1 MTDSVYSPRLN
12 MAIYRRTVPFAMF
25 MAFIALEESIR
36 YAMQQHWLDLPITVL
51 YYLYPIKTVA
61 VAFLLYKYSPCYHEI
76 RIRDLEQLWST
87 ISVVLIGI
95 FTFAI
100 WVSADW
106 VVTLASPPSGFNPML
121 LPDGVVRV
129 LMTAFRV
136 AGAVLV
142 VPVME
147 EVFWRSFLLRY
158 LVGTD
163 FESIAIGSFT
173 WSSFVISTILFG
185 LEHHLFV
192 AGMIAGVVYSLIVY
206 KTKSIA
212 QCILAHAITN
222 FALACFVLFTGKW
235 QFW

>member
-1 MTDSVYSPRLN
+1 MTNPVYFPRLN

-25 MAFIALEESIR
+25 MAFIALEESFR
-36 YAMQQHWLDLPITVL
+36 YAIQQHWLDLPITTL
-51 YYLYPIKTVA
+51 FYLYPIKTVA
-61 VAFLLYKYSPCYHEI
+61 VALLLYKHSPFYHEI
-76 RIRDLEQLWST
+76 RIQDLGQLWST
-87 ISVVLIGI
+87 VSVVLIGLL
-95 FTFAI
+95 TFAI

-106 VVTLASPPSGFNPML
+106 VVTLASPPGGFNPML

-142 VPVME
+142 VPIME

-158 LVGTD
+158 LVDTD
-163 FESIAIGSFT
+163 FESIPIGSFT
-173 WSSFVISTILFG
+173 WSSFLISTVLFG
-185 LEHHLFV
+185 LEHHLIV
-192 AGMIAGVVYSLIVY
+192 AGTIAGVVYSLIVY

-235 QFW
+235 HFW

>member
-1 MTDSVYSPRLN
+1 MTDPVYFPWLN

-25 MAFIALEESIR
+25 MAFVALEETFR
-36 YAMQQHWLDLPITVL
+36 YAIQQHWLDQPITAL

-61 VAFLLYKYSPCYHEI
+61 VALLLYKQSPFYHEI
-76 RIRDLEQLWST
+76 RIQDLGQLWRT
-87 ISVVLIGI
+87 VSVALIGLL
-95 FTFAI
+95 TFAI

-106 VVTLASPPSGFNPML
+106 VVTLASPLSGFNPML
-121 LPDGVVRV
+121 LPDEVVRV

-136 AGAVLV
+136 VGAVLV
-142 VPVME
+142 VPIME

-158 LVGTD
+158 LVDTD
-163 FESIAIGSFT
+163 FESIPIGSFT
-173 WSSFVISTILFG
+173 WSSFLISTVLFG
-185 LEHHLFV
+185 LEHHLIV
-192 AGMIAGVVYSLIVY
+192 AGMIASVFYSLIVY

-235 QFW
+235 HFW

>member
-12 MAIYRRTVPFAMF
+12 VAIYRRTVPFAMF
-25 MAFIALEESIR
+25 MAFIALEESLR
-36 YAMQQHWLDLPITVL
+36 YAMQQHWLDLPLTAL

-61 VAFLLYKYSPCYHEI
+61 VAFLLYKYSASYNEI
-76 RIRDLEQLWST
+76 RIRDLGQLWST
-87 ISVVLIGI
+87 IPVVLIGL
-95 FTFAI
+95 FTFVI

-142 VPVME
+142 VPIME

-158 LVGTD
+158 LVDTD
-163 FESIAIGSFT
+163 FESVAIGSFT
-173 WSSFVISTILFG
+173 WSSFLISTILFG
-185 LEHHLFV
+185 LEHHLIV
-192 AGMIAGVVYSLIVY
+192 AGMIAGVVYGLIVY